1 MTYTVSGGAL
11 NSTQT
16 KPQTKSVP
24 TWATAAN
31 FAAVAQ
37 LARDIDRLWHD
48 AQQFGM

>member
-11 NSTQT
+11 NST
-16 KPQTKSVP
+16 QTKSVP